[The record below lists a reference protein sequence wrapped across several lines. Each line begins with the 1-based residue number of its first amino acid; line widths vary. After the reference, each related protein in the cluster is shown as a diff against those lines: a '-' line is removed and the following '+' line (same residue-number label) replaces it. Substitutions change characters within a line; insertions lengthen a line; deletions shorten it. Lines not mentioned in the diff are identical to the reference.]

1 MISGAR
7 LGKIS
12 CRYLG
17 AVIALAISLSSGA
30 KADEFVGPIFR
41 KGLWHF
47 VRTLDL
53 VAHRKTKHRLVER
66 ELTACVDPTI
76 AMKATFASP
85 SVGTCV
91 SAKPEKNANTY
102 TFSNRC
108 DYLGPVSTVITV
120 HSEEAYTEVNELN
133 KGDVPRVEQVVA
145 KRLGD
150 CNDAAAE
157 VHRSATLSH

>member
-1 MISGAR
+1 M
-7 LGKIS
+7 
-12 CRYLG
+12 
-17 AVIALAISLSSGA
+17 SSGA

-150 CNDAAAE
+150 CNDAAAD